1 MNLHSKFFDT
11 VEHFSFDR
19 KMENI
24 PTSEVIL
31 ASLIRQLGLS
41 DNQSESNVY
50 LSNNLYTSLYHESRS
65 DEIQK
70 ICRKE
75 LTTPVSSK
83 IFQWKREGREA
94 VRYREDIRAFTPQL
108 AGHIHGVRAGGG
120 SWNPGMWF
128 IEEIALGFSCIE
140 DCQDFL
146 RQFGDALDVQL
157 TGERED
163 PLAQF
168 FNFSLREN
176 LRQNDWETRLHKLH
190 GAPSSKRRR
199 EIFGWKELPLHAEY
213 VKVFQFLIG
222 NKYNYTRYQWLQMIV
237 SILRLFASTTTLY
250 RLSLPGHFIDALEK
264 GRDFASVWQHKEV
277 VRYRNDRKQIVEDGI
292 RKYIIDYMT
301 ICLAIQQ
308 VGIKN
313 ANQLSTEEVFKC
325 LALGD
330 INFKILRDEVWKIVR
345 ESHEKEFELKTST
358 FKNIRELLEYVG
370 RKGEDESR
378 LAVDFS
384 YHFRKHGKRGGVFKL
399 LFGDALLYV
408 LALYAGEKEKS
419 KSFSS
424 EKFNE
429 ALLCLGVELKMS
441 EYSLNGLRDRLLN
454 LGLVEE
460 SSDSDSGL
468 MFRLI

>member
-1 MNLHSKFFDT
+1 MNLHSEFFNT

-50 LSNNLYTSLYHESRS
+50 LSHNLYSSLYHESRS
-65 DEIQK
+65 AQIQE
-70 ICRKE
+70 ICRRE

-83 IFQWKREGREA
+83 IFQWKNEGREA
-94 VRYREDIRAFTPQL
+94 VKYREDIRAFTPQL
-108 AGHIHGVRAGGG
+108 AGHIHGVRAGVG

-140 DCQDFL
+140 DCRDFL
-146 RQFGDALDVQL
+146 RQLGDALDVQL
-157 TGERED
+157 TVDGED

-168 FNFSLREN
+168 FKFSLKEN
-176 LRQNDWETRLHKLH
+176 LLKDEWKTRLQKLH
-190 GAPSSKRRR
+190 EAPSSKRRR
-199 EIFGWKELPLHAEY
+199 EIFGWKGVPLHAEY
-213 VKVFQFLIG
+213 VKVFRFLIG
-222 NKYNYTRYQWLQMIV
+222 NKHNYTRYQWLQMIV
-237 SILRLFASTTTLY
+237 SVLRLFASTTTLY
-250 RLSLPGHFIDALEK
+250 RLALPGHFVNALRE

-277 VRYRNDRKQIVEDGI
+277 VCYRNDRKRIVEGGI
-292 RKYIIDYMT
+292 QKYIIDYMT

-313 ANQLSTEEVFKC
+313 VNQLSTKDVFNC
-325 LALGD
+325 LACED
-330 INFKILRDEVWKIVR
+330 IDFNILRDEAWKIVR
-345 ESHEKEFELKTST
+345 ESYQKEFELKTST

-384 YHFRKHGKRGGVFKL
+384 YHFRKHRDSGGVFKL

-419 KSFSS
+419 KSFNS

-429 ALLCLGVELKMS
+429 ALLSLGVELKMS
-441 EYSLNGLRDRLLN
+441 EYSLEGMRDRLLN